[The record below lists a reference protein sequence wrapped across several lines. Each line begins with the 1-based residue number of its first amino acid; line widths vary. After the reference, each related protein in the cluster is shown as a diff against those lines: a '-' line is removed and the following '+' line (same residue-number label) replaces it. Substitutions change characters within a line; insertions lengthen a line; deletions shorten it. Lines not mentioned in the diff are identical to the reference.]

1 MSSES
6 SRRHSTELLDFFK
19 KNLKATSTFIRGL
32 PTNVISA
39 RKVVQNAAISVSKRL
54 PMKVSDDYVIG
65 AVDIFVS
72 LAVLY
77 VTTPAIARSVRR
89 FPTASHIPSNL
100 INNRSMLHGM
110 VMAVRDGDTLRVR
123 HAPFLFRMLNA
134 YKLPS
139 NTKLSQTTIN
149 IRLAA
154 IDAPECASFG
164 NQGQKYGPIAREWLR
179 EYTLGRKVAFRVHA
193 IDQYKRALAT
203 VYRKPENLILRVLGL
218 GKRNVGLELTR
229 AGYATLYTGS
239 GAVYGGERLKRMYMK
254 IEKGAREKKMGMWS
268 EKSVATPMQY
278 KREVRA
284 GITGMKKLS
293 EKNTVKQKQDSRLNN
308 ETGKRGSLSPAVP
321 VSVIRFFEDLHMF
334 LKRFR

>member
-6 SRRHSTELLDFFK
+6 SKRPSTELLNLLK
-19 KNLKATSTFIRGL
+19 KNLEATSIFIRGL
-32 PTNVISA
+32 PRNALSA
-39 RKVVQNAAISVSKRL
+39 RKGVQNAAISVSKRL
-54 PMKVSDDYVIG
+54 PLKVSDDYVRG

-77 VTTPAIARSVRR
+77 VTTPAMARSVRR

-100 INNRSMLHGM
+100 INNRSVLHGM
-110 VMAVRDGDTLRVR
+110 VVAVRDGDTLRVR
-123 HAPFLFRMLNA
+123 HAPLLFRLLNA

-154 IDAPECASFG
+154 VDAPECASFG
-164 NQGQKYGPIAREWLR
+164 HRGQKYGPIAREWLR

-203 VYRKPENLILRVLGL
+203 VYRKPKNPILRVLGL

-239 GAVYGGERLKRMYMK
+239 GAEYGGERLKRLYMK
-254 IEKGAREKKMGMWS
+254 IEQRARQKKLGMWS
-268 EKSVATPMQY
+268 EKNVTTPMQF

-284 GITGMKKLS
+284 GTTGVKRLI
-293 EKNTVKQKQDSRLNN
+293 EKNTVKRKQESRVDS
-308 ETGKRGSLSPAVP
+308 EAEKGGQLSQAVP